1 MARKNTESRVGIRD
15 SYMRLNLSE
24 LRPLA
29 RLVSADAPTGKAGIV
44 PFLAKAMSREA
55 NVRRLYDSL
64 DETNRSAVQMAA
76 HDPDGQLAM
85 ERFRA
90 IHSRTPSFGTS
101 KTPTA
106 LALFLP
112 RDWQVPIDLQAIL
125 KSFVPPPPAFT
136 IATIDEL
143 PETVRLG
150 PESSHEEEEVPLRIR
165 ATAPVAER
173 ELRAVLRL
181 IEAGRVRV
189 SDKTRRPIGETI
201 DAVRSVLTSGDF
213 FDPSESREYRD
224 EPVND
229 LTIRAAAWPALVQA
243 AGLAATSRNILE
255 LTDAGRKAMGQ
266 PPHVVLRTA
275 WRRWLTTTD
284 FDEFHRV
291 DAIKGQRKAGLT
303 AVSGRRKPVVEA
315 LRGCPPGRWVGVDD
329 FFRYMRAMGLRF
341 EICRDDWDLYISDPQ
356 YGSLGYDDPHTWEQL
371 QGRFILAMLFEPAA
385 TLGLIDVAYIPPQ
398 RARDDFSSRWGSD
411 DQSCLSRYDGL
422 KFLRLNPLGAWCLDL
437 AEEYHPEPSA
447 SAPHFRILPNLDVV
461 ALQRPPDPADV
472 LMLDRVAERTSDS
485 VWKLDRGK
493 ILAAV
498 ERGMAPAE
506 LEAFLVEN
514 GQGPLPQ
521 PVQVLMTDL
530 SAQAGRLRDLGTVR
544 LIECADAET
553 AQLLAADRSLAK
565 LCQRAGDRSLVFLV
579 EDEAALRARLRKLGY
594 VLPPL

>member
-1 MARKNTESRVGIRD
+1 MIVPRLGTLA
-15 SYMRLNLSE
+15 SYERLTLDE
-24 LRPLA
+24 LRPLS
-29 RLVSADAPTGKAGIV
+29 RLVSADPPTRKTDLV
-44 PFLAKAMSREA
+44 PFLADTMSREA
-55 NVRRLYDSL
+55 NVRRLYEAL
-64 DETNRSAVQMAA
+64 DETNRSAVQEATHA
-76 HDPDGQLAM
+76 PAGLLDL

-90 IHSRTPSFGTS
+90 SYGRSPSFGVR

-112 RDWQVPIDLQAIL
+112 RDWQLPTDVQAIL

-143 PETVRLG
+143 PETIDLG

-201 DAVRSVLTSGDF
+201 DAVRSVLTNGDF
-213 FDPSESREYRD
+213 FDPSVSREYRD

-255 LTDAGRKAMGQ
+255 LTEAGRKALNQ
-266 PPHVVLRTA
+266 PPHVVLRIA

-303 AVSGRRKPVVEA
+303 AVSGRRKKVVEA

-329 FFRYMRAMGLRF
+329 FFRYIRAMGLRF
-341 EICRDDWDLYISDPQ
+341 EVCRDDWDLYISDSQ

-385 TLGLIDVAYIPPQ
+385 TLGLIDVAYIPPHD
-398 RARDDFSSRWGSD
+398 ARDDFSSRWGAD
-411 DQSCLSRYDGL
+411 DLSCLSRYDGL

-447 SAPHFRILPNLDVV
+447 SEPHFRILPNQDVV
-461 ALQRPPDPADV
+461 ALQRPPDPSDV

-521 PVQVLMTDL
+521 PVQVLMADL
-530 SAQAGRLRDLGTVR
+530 SEQSGRLRDLGTVR

-553 AQLLAADRSLAK
+553 AQLLAADRPLAK
-565 LCQRAGDRSLVFLV
+565 LCQRAGDRSLVFRA
-579 EDEAALRARLRKLGY
+579 EDESALRARLRKLGY
-594 VLPPL
+594 VLPPS